1 MWFIVCPSATP
12 AACISRLKAIPIGQQ
27 TTTCT
32 PLMTSM
38 RYISVNNTCIV
49 RYHETSAAVSPLVTS
64 CTLLRFS
71 SRPRISGW
79 PFSYGMLASFP
90 GSPCSRAY
98 QYSCMMSMVD
108 MLLAHTGVRSSEL
121 MSMASTHTQLKSSFP
136 AAMNQTG
143 IVDTHESDMAPD
155 GQNVKGISCFVVC
168 WYLASLLTILLTL
181 TPRRY

>member
-1 MWFIVCPSATP
+1 
-12 AACISRLKAIPIGQQ
+12 
-27 TTTCT
+27 
-32 PLMTSM
+32 
-38 RYISVNNTCIV
+38 
-49 RYHETSAAVSPLVTS
+49 
-64 CTLLRFS
+64 
-71 SRPRISGW
+71 
-79 PFSYGMLASFP
+79 
-90 GSPCSRAY
+90 
-98 QYSCMMSMVD
+98 MMSMVD

-155 GQNVKGISCFVVC
+155 GQNAKGISCFVVC